1 MLSKAAFWILLA
13 GLVFALTAFICSYLF
28 LRDAVGDWRGMLIA
42 APLTAFF
49 CGLVCWGIFI
59 ARGHKAGFWRGVWV
73 GALVALLSHP
83 LVWYG
88 SILYFYLT
96 GEPRTLNPLEGLLA
110 SLVYALFSL
119 VFVGWLTV
127 PAAAITGGLLA
138 YAQAKLES
146 SPERPPLNPGSIA
159 PTLEE

>member
-1 MLSKAAFWILLA
+1 MLSKTILWILLA

-28 LRDAVGDWRGMLIA
+28 LREAIGDWRGMLVA

-49 CGLVCWGIFI
+49 CGIVCWWIFM
-59 ARGHKAGFWRGVWV
+59 ARGQRVRFWRGVWV

-88 SILYFYLT
+88 SILYFYLA
-96 GEPRTLNPLEGLLA
+96 GEPGTLNPIEGLGA
-110 SLVYALFSL
+110 SLVYGLVSL

-138 YAQAKLES
+138 YVQAKN
-146 SPERPPLNPGSIA
+146 SPKVQG
-159 PTLEE
+159 